1 MRKLQIG
8 DVSGDRSLIV
18 HDEDRL
24 CYQVRWL
31 TRGRYSIRT
40 ISKDLLKEWVEAY
53 TKTPNAKSQDIRVK
67 IVGQSDVDN
76 FEYGYAATL
85 AMMAKMQ
92 LGLVPVIK

>member
-8 DVSGDRSLIV
+8 DVSCDRSLIV

-24 CYQVRWL
+24 CYQVKWL

-40 ISKDLLKEWVEAY
+40 ISKDLLNEWVEAY
-53 TKTPNAKSQDIRVK
+53 VQTPSAKSQDVRLK
-67 IVGQSDVDN
+67 IVGQSDVDK

-92 LGLVPVIK
+92 LELVPVTK